1 MRREYRERRL
11 SDRVAKDAAFVL
23 FSVMLVLCLA
33 LFISETVIS
42 QTEGN
47 ITVDEKH
54 IQVLEQEYVSEIREY
69 LDAAGYR
76 NSGVTLTKVVDTDG
90 SRSYSVTL
98 HHKGLHKLEQ
108 AEQEALFQK
117 VEDLAFQVAGCDF
130 QVELLG

>member
-23 FSVMLVLCLA
+23 FSVMLVLGLA
-33 LFISETVIS
+33 LFISETVMS

-47 ITVDEKH
+47 ISVDEKH

-90 SRSYSVTL
+90 SRSYSVAL
-98 HHKGLHKLEQ
+98 HHKGLHKLEL
-108 AEQEALFQK
+108 AEQEALFQEVK
-117 VEDLAFQVAGCDF
+117 DLAFQVAGCNF
-130 QVELLG
+130 QVTLLG